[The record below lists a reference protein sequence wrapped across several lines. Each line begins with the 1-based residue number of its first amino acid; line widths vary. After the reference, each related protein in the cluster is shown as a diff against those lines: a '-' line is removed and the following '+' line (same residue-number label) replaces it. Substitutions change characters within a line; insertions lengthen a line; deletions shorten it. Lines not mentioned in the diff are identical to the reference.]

1 MVQNSDVASRWLQ
14 FWTST
19 EIAPLVR
26 TCRATWAV
34 RIPGIES
41 TWPQLSS
48 FSHHFTNLAHLI
60 LASVYYDQTFLENLR
75 LLPRLTQL
83 EVNSCFLAVD
93 ETIHPSNLTALQ
105 ITDFTYRVTYHSRS
119 SPTHWFPLLTRT
131 TLRSLAT
138 DYDRGLFTE
147 ILSGQSLPS
156 LKRLEFNINPL
167 LLLLSNLRV
176 LSKFPATEIL
186 TIRDRAVP
194 FAHEGGEESDTPLFD
209 ILTSL
214 QEYRGPDDFLHALL
228 PIPSLR
234 RLFLPCED
242 PSRRLAKLRSIETP
256 NNVTSL
262 NVQFR
267 DFDHENLR
275 ELCGFF
281 PHLTNLVIT
290 VTIPPVIEYDF
301 EEWSFDQ
308 NPSWEVHDFFGSL
321 SEDLPFPLGIRK
333 LAIHWELEDNKALI
347 EEGVPDFHA
356 LTDAL
361 VSKYPSIEAIWLD
374 GPPGCL
380 YYWRDGEV
388 KVQCLE
394 DDSKD
399 TYWERSYSLNNELEV
414 FWDTI

>member
-1 MVQNSDVASRWLQ
+1 MAAWRASRRGGRRVPSSLDAAPKSKPI
-14 FWTST
+14 FRLST
-19 EIAPLVR
+19 NPPPVHPRRAGRYLSPPPLLHSFSLSTPAFLFFPSSAPSFLPLRFLLLNPRMHQTATATVPASASALVMAFQTPSASAHDLGFRPYCCSAGQALGCAQRKAFHATPSRARSCCGMHLRWASVVLACIWAARLRICMLEPPFAATFPPLVSYGR
-26 TCRATWAV
+26 TR
-34 RIPGIES
+34 
-41 TWPQLSS
+41 
-48 FSHHFTNLAHLI
+48 
-60 LASVYYDQTFLENLR
+60 
-75 LLPRLTQL
+75 
-83 EVNSCFLAVD
+83 
-93 ETIHPSNLTALQ
+93 
-105 ITDFTYRVTYHSRS
+105 
-119 SPTHWFPLLTRT
+119 RT
-131 TLRSLAT
+131 SL
-138 DYDRGLFTE
+138 
-147 ILSGQSLPS
+147 
-156 LKRLEFNINPL
+156 
-167 LLLLSNLRV
+167 
-176 LSKFPATEIL
+176 
-186 TIRDRAVP
+186 
-194 FAHEGGEESDTPLFD
+194 H

-267 DFDHENLR
+267 DFDHESLR

-281 PHLTNLVIT
+281 PHLTNLFII

-301 EEWSFDQ
+301 EEWHFDQ

-321 SEDLPFPLGIRK
+321 TEDLPFPLGIRK
-333 LAIHWELEDNKALI
+333 LAIHWEFEDDKALI

-356 LTDAL
+356 LADAL
-361 VSKYPSIEAIWLD
+361 VSKYPSIKAIWVD

-380 YYWRDGEV
+380 YHWRDGEV

-394 DDSKD
+394 GDSKD
-399 TYWERSYSLNNELEV
+399 TYWERAYSLSNELNV